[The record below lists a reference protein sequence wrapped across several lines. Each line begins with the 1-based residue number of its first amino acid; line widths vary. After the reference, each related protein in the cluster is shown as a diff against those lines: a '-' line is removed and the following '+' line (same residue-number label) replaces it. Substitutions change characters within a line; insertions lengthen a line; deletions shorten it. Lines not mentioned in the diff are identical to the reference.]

1 VNWHHF
7 GFAHPWLLWL
17 LALLPLLAVLQSA
30 RGAAAAVRYS
40 SLEPFRAIGVAR
52 KSRAGGFLL
61 GLLLAAL
68 AACILALARPQLSDT
83 ISRSNA
89 SGIDIMLALD
99 VSGSMLAEDVSIGH
113 DRANRIEAV
122 KKLSEDFIEGR
133 PNDRIGMV
141 AFGTYP
147 YLVSPLTLD
156 HEWLFKNLERVR
168 IGLVEGNT
176 AIGSALASAANR
188 LRENKEAKSKIIVLL
203 TDGGNNCGKVTPNTA
218 AEAAHSLGIKIYTIG
233 IGTNGQARIP
243 QTDQNGNPL
252 HDFLGRPRYAMINCD
267 VDVPGL
273 QKIAEIGGGKF
284 FRGTDA
290 KAIEDI
296 FHQIDQLE
304 KSTVEISERKQVREL
319 YPWFLGTGAALL
331 VLNLLLE
338 LTVWRR
344 IP

>member
-1 VNWHHF
+1 VGN
-7 GFAHPWLLWL
+7 
-17 LALLPLLAVLQSA
+17 
-30 RGAAAAVRYS
+30 
-40 SLEPFRAIGVAR
+40 
-52 KSRAGGFLL
+52 
-61 GLLLAAL
+61 
-68 AACILALARPQLSDT
+68 
-83 ISRSNA
+83 
-89 SGIDIMLALD
+89 
-99 VSGSMLAEDVSIGH
+99 

-122 KKLSEDFIEGR
+122 KKLSEDFIQGR
-133 PNDRIGMV
+133 PNDRIGIV

-218 AEAAHSLGIKIYTIG
+218 AEAARTLGIKIYTIG
-233 IGTNGQARIP
+233 IGTNGKARIP
-243 QTDQNGNPL
+243 QVDRNGKIL
-252 HDFLGRPRYAMINCD
+252 HDFLGQPLYGMIDCD

-304 KSTVEISERKQVREL
+304 KSTVEIDVKKQVREL
-319 YPWFLGTGAALL
+319 YPWFLGAGVGLL